1 MVVLGKGDFKYEPLP
16 AWPYM
21 PRYWSFDT
29 AVGVAVNTQDEIHV
43 LSLGKHPVTIWDT
56 TGHFISSWGEGSF
69 SDNPHSL
76 HIEPSGNVW
85 VVDRDYHI
93 ATQHTPDGK
102 IVRVLGKKLS
112 PSPTVFGEPFNMPS
126 GLDTTPSEDIFVSDG
141 YGGNRV
147 HRFSSDGL
155 LLRSWGDPGGGP
167 GEFALLHNVAVDSRG
182 RVFICDRM
190 NHRIQLFDYHGN
202 YLEEWSGFN
211 EPCEVWIR
219 KEVAY
224 VIEQGNGSAVSIW
237 TLDHEPITSW
247 KGASGP
253 GENTLSAG
261 HSICVDSEG
270 SIYVADVRAT
280 ASIRKFQHV

>member
-1 MVVLGKGDFKYEPLP
+1 MVVLGDGDFKYEPVN
-16 AWPYM
+16 AWLHM

-29 AVGVAVNTQDEIHV
+29 AVGVAVNVQDEIHV
-43 LSLGKHPVTIWDT
+43 LSLGKHPLTIWDI
-56 TGHFISSWGEGSF
+56 TGDFISSWGEGSF
-69 SDNPHSL
+69 SANPHSL

-102 IVRVLGKKLS
+102 VVRVLGNKLS
-112 PSPTVFGEPFNMPS
+112 PSPTVSGDPFNQPS
-126 GLDTTPSEDIFVSDG
+126 GLSTTASTDIFVSDG

-147 HRFSSDGL
+147 HRFSSDGHL
-155 LLRSWGDPGGGP
+155 LHSWGCPGDGP
-167 GEFALLHNVAVDSRG
+167 GEFALLHNVTVDNRG

-202 YLEEWSGFN
+202 YLEEWSGLD
-211 EPCEVWIR
+211 EPCEVWIWN
-219 KEVAY
+219 EIAY

-247 KGASGP
+247 RGTYGL
-253 GENTLSAG
+253 GEGTLTAG

-270 SIYVADVRAT
+270 SIYVADVRG
-280 ASIRKFQHV
+280 ASPIRKFQHV